1 MQYSELNIKHRQE
14 PMQTEILIAQLGELG
29 FDSFVENP
37 NELKAYIPTEKF
49 SEKDAFSFLDT
60 VPNVDLF
67 TYEKIKEQNWNAV
80 WESSYE
86 PVRFGDFCNIRA
98 PFHEPISDVKFDLII
113 EPKMSFGTA
122 HHETTS
128 LMIEWLKTEP
138 VEGKRVLDMGCGT
151 GILAILAKKLGAKFV
166 EAIDNDEW
174 AFENTKENILRNET
188 PEIVVKLGDAE
199 SLNDKKFDLVIANIN
214 RNILIRDLSNYVQTM
229 SKDAVILLSGF
240 YKSDLDAV
248 SEACISNG
256 LQYVSH
262 LENNHWVAAKFVKLK
277 FHSGI
282 QSIHGKTG

>member
-1 MQYSELNIKHRQE
+1 MQYSELNIAHHQE

-37 NELKAYIPTEKF
+37 NELLAYSPSEIF
-49 SEKDAFSFLDT
+49 SEGDVFSLIKSS
-60 VPNVDLF
+60 PNIDNFSVKNI
-67 TYEKIKEQNWNAV
+67 EEQNWNAV

-98 PFHEPISDVKFDLII
+98 PFHEPVSGMKFDLII

-151 GILAILAKKLGAKFV
+151 GVLAILAKKLGAKFV

-188 PEIVVKLGDAE
+188 PEISVELGDAE
-199 SLNDKKFDLVIANIN
+199 NLNGKNFDVIIANIN
-214 RNILIRDLSNYVQTM
+214 RNILIRDMPMYVKTM
-229 SKDAVILLSGF
+229 SKNAVILLSGF

-248 SEACISNG
+248 SKSCIENG

-262 LENNHWVAAKFVKLK
+262 LEKNNWVAAKFVK
-277 FHSGI
+277 
-282 QSIHGKTG
+282 T

>member
-1 MQYSELNIKHRQE
+1 MQYSELNIGHHQE

-37 NELKAYIPTEKF
+37 NQLLAYIPSENF
-49 SEKDAFSFLDT
+49 SENDVFSLLKTSINIDSFSLKK
-60 VPNVDLF
+60 V
-67 TYEKIKEQNWNAV
+67 EEQNWNAV

-98 PFHEPISDVKFDLII
+98 PFHEPVSDVKFDLII

-151 GILAILAKKLGAKFV
+151 GVLAILAKKLGAKFV

-188 PEIVVKLGDAE
+188 SDIVVKLGDAE
-199 SLNDKKFDLVIANIN
+199 NLKGKNFDVVIANIN
-214 RNILIRDLSNYVQTM
+214 RNILIRDMPIYIQTM
-229 SKDAVILLSGF
+229 SKNAVILLSGF
-240 YKSDLDAV
+240 YKSDLNSVAEV
-248 SEACISNG
+248 CVANG
-256 LQYVSH
+256 LHYVSH
-262 LENNHWVAAKFVKLK
+262 LEKNHWTAAKFIKP
-277 FHSGI
+277 
-282 QSIHGKTG
+282 

>member
-1 MQYSELNIKHRQE
+1 MQYSELKIKHHQE
-14 PMQTEILIAQLGELG
+14 PAQTEILIAQLGEFG

-37 NELKAYIPTEKF
+37 NELLAYIISEKF
-49 SEKDAFSFLDT
+49 SAKDVFSLLDT
-60 VPNVDLF
+60 APDIDLF
-67 TYEKIKEQNWNAV
+67 TYEKIEDQNWNAV

-98 PFHEPISDVKFDLII
+98 PFHESVSDVKFDLII

-151 GILAILAKKLGAKFV
+151 GVLAILTKKLGAKFV

-188 PEIVVKLGDAE
+188 PEIIVELGDAE
-199 SLNDKKFDLVIANIN
+199 NLKNKNFDLVIANIN
-214 RNILIRDLSNYVQTM
+214 RNILIRDLPKYVETM

-248 SEACISNG
+248 TKACIDHG

-262 LENNHWVAAKFVKLK
+262 LEKNHWVAAKFVK
-277 FHSGI
+277 SA
-282 QSIHGKTG
+282 

>member
-1 MQYSELNIKHRQE
+1 MQYSELNISHHQE

-37 NELKAYIPTEKF
+37 NEVLAYILSENFSENEVVLLLESLPNIDKF
-49 SEKDAFSFLDT
+49 S
-60 VPNVDLF
+60 V
-67 TYEKIKEQNWNAV
+67 KEIEDQNWNAV

-86 PVRFGDFCNIRA
+86 AVRFDDFCNIRA
-98 PFHEPISDVKFDLII
+98 PFHEPVLDVKFDLII

-151 GILAILAKKLGAKFV
+151 GILAILAKKLGAEFV
-166 EAIDNDEW
+166 EAIDNDER

-188 PEIVVKLGDAE
+188 SEIIVELGDAE
-199 SLNDKKFDLVIANIN
+199 SLKNKNFDLVIANIN
-214 RNILIRDLSNYVQTM
+214 RNILIRDMPMYVQTM
-229 SKDAVILLSGF
+229 SKNAVILLSGF

-248 SEACISNG
+248 TKACIDNG
-256 LQYVSH
+256 LAAVSH
-262 LENNHWVAAKFVKLK
+262 LEKNHWVAAKFVKP
-277 FHSGI
+277 
-282 QSIHGKTG
+282 